1 MNDGSRL
8 AEPVPRFTAI
18 DVPGPPPRSASGTIS
33 TPMSLQLR
41 PLHPLFAA
49 QASGVDLRRPLERE
63 TVRAIEEAMDR
74 YAVLVWHDQPFTED
88 EQVAFA
94 RQFGPLDLGLRK
106 ARRGRHRLRY
116 DELIDI
122 SNVTPEG
129 ELAGREHAKTVSN
142 LANQLWHSDS
152 SFQQPAARYSMLC
165 AVVLPPSGGDT
176 EFCDLRAAY
185 DALTPETKAE
195 LDGLLSEHYAFHT
208 RLWLGDTSYTE
219 EQLKSMPPV
228 QWPLVRTHPGSK
240 RKVLWVGAHATHIVG
255 WTLAEGRMLLADL
268 LEHATQREFV
278 YRHRRR
284 VGDFVMWDNRCSLH
298 RGRRFDLSQR
308 RELRRTTTEE
318 TA

>member
-1 MNDGSRL
+1 M
-8 AEPVPRFTAI
+8 A
-18 DVPGPPPRSASGTIS
+18 
-33 TPMSLQLR
+33 LQLK

-49 QASGVDLRRPLERE
+49 EASGLDLRRPLERE
-63 TVRAIEEAMDR
+63 ALRAIEQAMDR
-74 YAVLVWHDQPFTED
+74 YAVLVWHGQPFTPD

-106 ARRGRHRLRY
+106 AQARQPGQHRFQY
-116 DELIDI
+116 EELIDI
-122 SNVTPEG
+122 SNVTPQG
-129 ELAGREHAKTVSN
+129 EVAPRDHGKIVSN

-152 SFQQPAARYSMLC
+152 SFQQPAARYSMLS
-165 AVVLPPSGGDT
+165 AVVVPAAGGDT

-185 DALTPETKAE
+185 DALPAELKAE
-195 LDGLLSEHYAFHT
+195 IDGLRSQHYAFHT

-228 QWPLVRTHPGSK
+228 EWPLVRTHPGSG
-240 RKVLWVGAHATHIVG
+240 RKLLWVGAHATHIVG
-255 WTLAEGRMLLADL
+255 WTLAEGRMLLAEL

-278 YRHRRR
+278 YRHRWR
-284 VGDFVMWDNRCSLH
+284 VGDLVMWDNRCTLH
-298 RGRRFDLSQR
+298 RGRRFDLGAR

>member
-1 MNDGSRL
+1 MPL
-8 AEPVPRFTAI
+8 E
-18 DVPGPPPRSASGTIS
+18 
-33 TPMSLQLR
+33 LR
-41 PLHPLFAA
+41 PFRQFAA
-49 QASGVDLRRPLERE
+49 QASGVDLRRPLERD

-74 YAVLVWHDQPFTED
+74 YAVLVWHDQPFSEA

-106 ARRGRHRLRY
+106 ARPGRHRFDY

-122 SNVTPEG
+122 SNLTPEG
-129 ELAGREHAKTVSN
+129 EVAGRSHAKIVSN

-152 SFQQPAARYSMLC
+152 SFQRPAATYSMLS
-165 AVVLPPSGGDT
+165 AVVVPTSGGDT

-185 DALTPETKAE
+185 DALPPDLKSEIE
-195 LDGLLSEHYAFHT
+195 NLESEHYAFHT

-228 QWPLVRTHPGSK
+228 RWPLMRTHPGSK

-255 WTLAEGRMLLADL
+255 WTLAEGRVLLADL

-278 YRHRRR
+278 YRHRWRA
-284 VGDFVMWDNRCSLH
+284 GDLVMWDNRCSLH
-298 RGRRFDLSQR
+298 RGRRFDLSQH

-318 TA
+318 VPS